1 MRKYKRQY
9 IKRNSLK
16 SKKKHL
22 REEVFFLAPKGA
34 KAYNR
39 VGVESVFI
47 HYPFMIIDRVG
58 ERKMNKV

>member
-1 MRKYKRQY
+1 MC
-9 IKRNSLK
+9 SSDL
-16 SKKKHL
+16 KKKHL

-39 VGVESVFI
+39 VGVESAFN